1 MRRLEMDT
9 TMSSRAPTPLFCLAT
24 TPTKCTAY
32 RYAPGHHVRVSAAAV
47 GTGRALLVGEWC
59 LRCATVMAAPA
70 QTGVYVVNVTDGTH
84 KCTSLRCSAGTAT
97 PR

>member
-9 TMSSRAPTPLFCLAT
+9 MMNSRAPTPLFCLAT

-32 RYAPGHHVRVSAAAV
+32 RYAPGHHMLLP
-47 GTGRALLVGEWC
+47 LLVPNEHSSLVLT
-59 LRCATVMAAPA
+59 LRDCDGPPA

-84 KCTSLRCSAGTAT
+84 KCTSLRCSAGTTT
-97 PR
+97 PH